1 MRNIEEKL
9 QQVYQF
15 VFDYTIDKGFPP
27 SMREIC
33 AKCQIKSTAT
43 ASLYIDKLVNLGLLV
58 KSPNK
63 KRTIAPPQE
72 KTAFKSIPILGTI
85 TAGLPIFAVENLSG
99 YIPLPYDFATRKD
112 CFALRVQGESMINAG
127 IFNNDIIIVQKQ
139 DTAKNGDI
147 VVALIDDEATVKRFY
162 KKTNKVILHPENDS
176 MSDMIYTDVTV
187 LGIVKGLMRKF

>member
-15 VFDYTIDKGFPP
+15 IFDCTNDKGFPP
-27 SMREIC
+27 SVREIC
-33 AKCQIKSTAT
+33 SKCQIKSTAT

-58 KSPNK
+58 KSPYK

-72 KTAFKSIPILGTI
+72 KNSFKSIPILGTI
-85 TAGLPIFAVENLSG
+85 TAGAPIFAVENLSG
-99 YIPLPYDFATRKD
+99 YLPLPSEFSSKKD
-112 CFALRVQGESMINAG
+112 CFALKVEGDSMINVG
-127 IFNNDIIIVQKQ
+127 IYSNDIIIVQKQ

-147 VVALIDDEATVKRFY
+147 VVALIDDSATVKRFY
-162 KKTNKVILHPENDS
+162 KKSNKIILHPENDT
-176 MSDMIYTDVTV
+176 MTDMIYTDVTV